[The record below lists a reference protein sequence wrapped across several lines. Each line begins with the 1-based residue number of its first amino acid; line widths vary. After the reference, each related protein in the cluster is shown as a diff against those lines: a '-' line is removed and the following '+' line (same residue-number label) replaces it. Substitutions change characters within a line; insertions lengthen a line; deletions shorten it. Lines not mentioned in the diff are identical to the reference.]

1 MELVAHYEALERKAE
16 KRKWRAEWREARWRL
31 AGRRREWMEREN
43 WETGETGEEG
53 ERGEGSLLMA
63 EKVTFSDDVVIE
75 EVAMVNT
82 DSKLAAERQDADSSS
97 PLTFVPAENLSSDGV
112 VDEPSTSLPETRSL
126 LPFKSPPSLVEVHNE
141 QGSANLPPAVPV
153 VTRGQA
159 PPSTIG
165 DLIHYGRGVA
175 DQTHFPSTV
184 QTQQNVLSSRGQAPP
199 TTIQNLLY
207 PPSTIGD
214 LIHYG
219 GGVADQTHFSSTI
232 QTQQNVLSSRGQAP
246 PTTIQNLLYHLTSD
260 KATPPEPYETTPTI
274 GEFPCAPPQPYTLSY
289 PQLG

>member
-1 MELVAHYEALERKAE
+1 
-16 KRKWRAEWREARWRL
+16 
-31 AGRRREWMEREN
+31 MEREH
-43 WETGETGEEG
+43 WETGGEE
-53 ERGEGSLLMA
+53 ERGEGDVLMA
-63 EKVTFSDDVVIE
+63 EKETFSDEVVMK

-82 DSKLAAERQDADSSS
+82 ECKVAEERHDAASSS

-112 VDEPSTSLPETRSL
+112 VDELSTCLPETSSL
-126 LPFKSPPSLVEVHNE
+126 LPSLVEVDNE

-175 DQTHFPSTV
+175 DQTHFPPTI
-184 QTQQNVLSSRGQAPP
+184 QTQHNVLSSRGQAPP
-199 TTIQNLLY
+199 TTIQN
-207 PPSTIGD
+207 I
-214 LIHYG
+214 
-219 GGVADQTHFSSTI
+219 
-232 QTQQNVLSSRGQAP
+232 
-246 PTTIQNLLYHLTSD
+246 LYHLTSD
-260 KATPPEPYETTPTI
+260 EATPPEPYEATPTI